1 MVYVKWLLYLTAF
14 DSLSPFHIGNR
25 YWVDPLTFIP
35 TSIDLIR
42 AKSNACAA
50 PAKSADSMEAREI
63 DAGIPALC
71 GEENAGDGTDQTS
84 GR

>member
-14 DSLSPFHIGNR
+14 DSLSPFHIRNR
-25 YWVDPLTFIP
+25 YWVDPLTFIL

-42 AKSNACAA
+42 AKSN
-50 PAKSADSMEAREI
+50 
-63 DAGIPALC
+63 GIPALC